1 MPKQKSSLF
10 FISLFALLL
19 TLFCQFHFV
28 NASLFPLYAPLIMS
42 LYLLKLE
49 TVLFLFLFAGLF
61 LDMIAMS
68 PILGFYGG
76 LFLLI
81 APCLFS
87 IRTYFF
93 QDSFSTLFVL
103 TFLFSLLFTIGKI
116 LCRFFFALPQESLF
130 LSSALYNFLLIPIYN
145 GSFAMILFYALPKGF
160 RRYMKQRSE
169 VTE

>member
-116 LCRFFFALPQESLF
+116 PHGITVQWLIILF
-130 LSSALYNFLLIPIYN
+130 MNFMPERSQKKEHSRQLLINYPILN
-145 GSFAMILFYALPKGF
+145 RWELLLLK
-160 RRYMKQRSE
+160 
-169 VTE
+169 